1 MDGLATSSRRKAIKK
16 EEKME
21 TIDKDEITRLEK
33 RIKQLEDKQE
43 ELEIELRRLRS
54 RLDSRNSFE
63 EDRDDYLEILN
74 DTHGYYD
81 Y

>member
-1 MDGLATSSRRKAIKK
+1 
-16 EEKME
+16 ME
-21 TIDKDEITRLEK
+21 TDNIDKVEIKRLEK

-54 RLDSRNSFE
+54 RLYSRNSFE
-63 EDRDDYLEILN
+63 EDRADYLEILN

>member
-1 MDGLATSSRRKAIKK
+1 
-16 EEKME
+16 ME
-21 TIDKDEITRLEK
+21 TDNIGKVEIKRLEK

-63 EDRDDYLEILN
+63 KDRADYLEILN

>member
-1 MDGLATSSRRKAIKK
+1 
-16 EEKME
+16 ME
-21 TIDKDEITRLEK
+21 TDNIGKVEITKLEK

-54 RLDSRNSFE
+54 RIDSRNSFE
-63 EDRDDYLEILN
+63 EDRADYLEILN

>member
-1 MDGLATSSRRKAIKK
+1 
-16 EEKME
+16 ME
-21 TIDKDEITRLEK
+21 TDEIGKVETTKLEK

-43 ELEIELRRLRS
+43 ELETKLRRLRS

-63 EDRDDYLEILN
+63 EDRADYLEILN

>member
-1 MDGLATSSRRKAIKK
+1 
-16 EEKME
+16 ME
-21 TIDKDEITRLEK
+21 TIDKAEITKLEK
-33 RIKQLEDKQE
+33 RIEQLEDKQE
-43 ELEIELRRLRS
+43 ELEIELRRLRA

-63 EDRDDYLEILN
+63 EDRSDYLEILN

>member
-1 MDGLATSSRRKAIKK
+1 
-16 EEKME
+16 ME
-21 TIDKDEITRLEK
+21 TVDKDEITRLEK

-54 RLDSRNSFE
+54 ALDSRDSFE
-63 EDRDDYLEILN
+63 EEDSFEEGGADYLEMLN
-74 DTHGYYD
+74 DYD

>member
-1 MDGLATSSRRKAIKK
+1 MKQS
-16 EEKME
+16 
-21 TIDKDEITRLEK
+21 EITKLEE

-63 EDRDDYLEILN
+63 EDRANYLEILN

>member
-1 MDGLATSSRRKAIKK
+1 
-16 EEKME
+16 ME
-21 TIDKDEITRLEK
+21 TDNIDKDQITRLEK

-63 EDRDDYLEILN
+63 EDRADYLEILN